1 MPDLT
6 LSMAAHNAA
15 LYIKQ
20 AIAGILA
27 QHDIELELIVID
39 DGSTDETATVVR
51 SVQDPRLTF
60 IKNEQRKGTAH
71 CHNLAL
77 AHSCSPFIA
86 HVNAVDVVLPGALQ
100 KLLAA
105 CKNSPRAG
113 LAHCYSFEIDEQG
126 KALKAGIRRRREYL
140 QQKLRPELDYKQEL
154 VRSEFIID
162 GFRVYRR
169 EALQEVGK
177 LDEALKSHAN
187 YDLTLKIVDRYE
199 VVLVPEFLHCQRKL
213 AKTPKRHLSKARKL
227 VEWLGRYRHIQR
239 LRKSHTV
246 RFLRDGNYAVNA
258 LLLQS
263 LWDALNLPDFKHYL
277 AVLTRPL
284 RKISQT
290 AWSRARDRLY
300 YSVIIR
306 LSWWPIGLFRHRKKH
321 QPPQDKKVAY
331 YNWHFPVLS
340 QTFIHRELA
349 ALRKSGLAL
358 AIIAD
363 EAEDAALAD
372 DNAKSL
378 LDRAS
383 YLYPLDEERMRRYR
397 RFFFLRSPLRY
408 LNLFFFVMTRQYGTF
423 KSLAEDQRVFAKALY
438 LAGVLQEKQVN
449 HVHSPWADLS
459 AFVALLAA
467 RLLEI
472 PYSVQARAHDIH
484 RKTYL
489 YALREKFENGE
500 FVVTNTRYNQVY
512 INDLL
517 QAPWRTKVRLIHNGI
532 DLERFT
538 PTPASEARTTVTR
551 LLCVARL
558 IEQKGLVYLLRVC
571 RILLDK
577 GYELTCEIIGAPEE
591 PLYTNYFIA
600 LKKLHRQL
608 ALEERVIFTG
618 ALPFEKVLAKY
629 QTADIF
635 VLPCVIAADGSRDIT
650 PNALIEAMAM
660 KLPVIA
666 TTVTG
671 LPEIVEDG
679 VSGILIAPHDEQA
692 LADAVITLIQDP
704 ALRKRLGESARKR
717 VEEKFDINKNVKHYL
732 ELFTQ
737 DCEQGP
743 TVETLQEMA

>member
-6 LSMAAHNAA
+6 LSMPAYNAA
-15 LYIKQ
+15 RYIKQ

-27 QHDIELELIVID
+27 QHDVELELIVID
-39 DGSTDETATVVR
+39 DGSTDETATVAQ
-51 SVQDPRLTF
+51 SFQDPRLIF
-60 IKNEQRKGTAH
+60 IKNEQRKGIAY

-77 AHSCSPFIA
+77 ARSCSPFIA

-100 KLLAA
+100 KLLAVCNA
-105 CKNSPRAG
+105 SPRAG

-126 KALKAGIRRRREYL
+126 KTLKSSIRRRREYL
-140 QQKLRPELDYKQEL
+140 QQQLGPELDYKQEL
-154 VRSEFIID
+154 VRSQFIID

-169 EALQEVGK
+169 ETLQEVGK
-177 LDEALKSHAN
+177 FDETLKSYAN
-187 YDLTLKIVDRYE
+187 YDMALRIVDRYE

-213 AKTPKRHLSKARKL
+213 KKTRKRQPSRARKL
-227 VEWLGRYRHIQR
+227 AEWLGRYRHIRR

-246 RFLRDGNYAVNA
+246 RFLQDGSYAVNA

-263 LWDALNLPDFKHYL
+263 LWDALNPPHLKYYL
-277 AVLTRPL
+277 AVIKRPF
-284 RKISQT
+284 RKVFQT
-290 AWSRARDRLY
+290 LWSRTRDGLY

-306 LSWWPIGLFRHRKKH
+306 LSWWPIGLFRHRKR
-321 QPPQDKKVAY
+321 QQALQDERVAY

-349 ALRKSGLAL
+349 ALCKSGLAV

-363 EAEDAALAD
+363 EAEDADLAD

-378 LDRAS
+378 LNRAS

-397 RFFFLRSPLRY
+397 RFFFLRRPLAC
-408 LNLFFFVMTRQYGTF
+408 LNLFFFVMTRQYGVF
-423 KSLAEDQRVFAKALY
+423 KSLAEDQRVFSKALY
-438 LAGVLQEKQVN
+438 LAGVLHEKQVN
-449 HVHSPWADLS
+449 HLHSPWADLS

-467 RLLEI
+467 RLLKI

-500 FVVTNTRYNQVY
+500 FVVTNTRYNQTY
-512 INDLL
+512 IDGLL
-517 QAPWRTKVRLIHNGI
+517 QEPHKTKVRLIHNGI
-532 DLERFT
+532 DLERFV
-538 PTPASEARTTVTR
+538 PVSRSEERTTVTR

-558 IEQKGLVYLLRVC
+558 IEQKGLVYLLRAC

-577 GYELTCEIIGAPEE
+577 GYEVICEIIGAPEE

-600 LKKLHRQL
+600 LKKLHGQL
-608 ALEERVIFTG
+608 ALEEQVCFTG

-635 VLPCVIAADGSRDIT
+635 VLPCVIAVDGSRDIT

-660 KLPVIA
+660 KLPVIS

-671 LPEIVEDG
+671 IPEIVEDG

-692 LADAVITLIQDP
+692 LVDAVLKLIQDP

-717 VEEKFDINKNVKHYL
+717 VEEKFDIKKNVRHYL
-732 ELFTQ
+732 ELFTRGS
-737 DCEQGP
+737 EP
-743 TVETLQEMA
+743 ESLSTNS

>member
-6 LSMAAHNAA
+6 LSMPAYNAA
-15 LYIKQ
+15 RYIKQ

-51 SVQDPRLTF
+51 SFQDPRLTF
-60 IKNEQRKGTAH
+60 IKNEQRKGTAY
-71 CHNLAL
+71 CHNLVL

-126 KALKAGIRRRREYL
+126 KALKAGIRRRRGYL
-140 QQKLRPELDYKQEL
+140 QQKLGPELDYKQEL
-154 VRSEFIID
+154 VRSQFIID
-162 GFRVYRR
+162 GFRVYKR

-177 LDEALKSHAN
+177 FDETLKSHAN
-187 YDLTLKIVDRYE
+187 YDMALKIVDRYE

-213 AKTPKRHLSKARKL
+213 AKTPKRNLSKARKL

-239 LRKSHTV
+239 LRKSYTV
-246 RFLRDGNYAVNA
+246 RFLRDGSYAVNA

-263 LWDALNLPDFKHYL
+263 LWDALSLPDFKHYL

-290 AWSRARDRLY
+290 AWSQARDQLY

-306 LSWWPIGLFRHRKKH
+306 LSWWPIGLFHHRKKH
-321 QPPQDKKVAY
+321 LTLQDKKVAY

-349 ALRKSGLAL
+349 ALRKSGLAI

-363 EAEDAALAD
+363 EAEDAELAD

-397 RFFFLRSPLRY
+397 RFFFLRRPLTC

-500 FVVTNTRYNQVY
+500 FVVTNTRYN
-512 INDLL
+512 
-517 QAPWRTKVRLIHNGI
+517 
-532 DLERFT
+532 
-538 PTPASEARTTVTR
+538 
-551 LLCVARL
+551 
-558 IEQKGLVYLLRVC
+558 
-571 RILLDK
+571 
-577 GYELTCEIIGAPEE
+577 
-591 PLYTNYFIA
+591 
-600 LKKLHRQL
+600 
-608 ALEERVIFTG
+608 
-618 ALPFEKVLAKY
+618 
-629 QTADIF
+629 
-635 VLPCVIAADGSRDIT
+635 
-650 PNALIEAMAM
+650 
-660 KLPVIA
+660 
-666 TTVTG
+666 
-671 LPEIVEDG
+671 
-679 VSGILIAPHDEQA
+679 
-692 LADAVITLIQDP
+692 
-704 ALRKRLGESARKR
+704 
-717 VEEKFDINKNVKHYL
+717 
-732 ELFTQ
+732 
-737 DCEQGP
+737 
-743 TVETLQEMA
+743 